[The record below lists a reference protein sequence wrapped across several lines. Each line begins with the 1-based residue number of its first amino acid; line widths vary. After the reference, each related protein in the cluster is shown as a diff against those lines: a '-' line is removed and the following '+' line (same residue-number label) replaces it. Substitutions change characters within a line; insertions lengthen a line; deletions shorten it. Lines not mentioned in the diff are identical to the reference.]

1 MSNPTREGA
10 SLFLQLFEIM
20 MGDSDF
26 RKSWRWIFEELDVK
40 NYDDFKAKYPLKSK
54 ENRRLRIY
62 TGYME
67 MLGTLVNKGLI
78 SEDLIFD
85 LWGSLTWEKLE
96 SLVYGI
102 RKDIGMPRYLEN
114 YEVLAKK
121 YKAWAERNPP
131 KV

>member
-1 MSNPTREGA
+1 MSNPTTEDA
-10 SLFLQLFEIM
+10 SLFLQLFGIM
-20 MGDSDF
+20 MGDLEF
-26 RKSWRWIFEELDVK
+26 RKAWRWIFEELDVK
-40 NYDDFKAKYPLKSK
+40 SYDDFKAKYPLKSE
-54 ENRRLRIY
+54 ENRNVRIF

-67 MLGTLVNKGLI
+67 MLATLVNKGLI

-96 SLVYGI
+96 TLVHGI

-121 YKAWAERNPP
+121 YIYWAEKNPP